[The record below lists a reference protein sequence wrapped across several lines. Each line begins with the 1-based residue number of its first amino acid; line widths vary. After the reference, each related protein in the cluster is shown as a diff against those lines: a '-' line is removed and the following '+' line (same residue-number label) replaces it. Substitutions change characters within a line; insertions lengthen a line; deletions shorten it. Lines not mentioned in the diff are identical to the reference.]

1 MASTSPHQQ
10 AIACDRARNLVQHI
24 DEDRRP
30 LAALRA
36 KLLLV
41 EALSAGGRTE
51 AAETALAPVASTCVE
66 LGLHRLLV
74 DAGLA

>member
-24 DEDRRP
+24 DEDGRA

-36 KLLLV
+36 KTPF
-41 EALSAGGRTE
+41 GRSFVGSRTN
-51 AAETALAPVASTCVE
+51 
-66 LGLHRLLV
+66 
-74 DAGLA
+74 

>member
-41 EALSAGGRTE
+41 EALSAGGGTE